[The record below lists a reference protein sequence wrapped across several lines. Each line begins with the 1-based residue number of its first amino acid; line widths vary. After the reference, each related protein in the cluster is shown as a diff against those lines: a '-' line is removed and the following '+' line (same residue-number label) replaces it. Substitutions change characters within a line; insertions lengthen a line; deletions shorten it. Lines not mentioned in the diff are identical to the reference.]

1 MNKETIP
8 ELKTESKIAINV
20 TCNHL
25 CLVRLKNNGY
35 IAPNLEINKA
45 ITSSVLNT
53 LTLDCFLN
61 ASSSDQIA
69 PLEANA
75 KAKYCA
81 SLLCGANL
89 SASSANIL
97 NSLNG
102 RKSTSP
108 FMNLNTF
115 ASSSDESLL
124 LSNISSRC
132 LPISKNKYSG
142 DISQSVLRDRKS

>member
-1 MNKETIP
+1 MEQPIIKLEDVC
-8 ELKTESKIAINV
+8 KTYKMGEVNVNALLDHGIKPIYEMATEDGRSINTTAEHPYFV
-20 TCNHL
+20 
-25 CLVRLKNNGY
+25 KDNGY

-124 LSNISSRC
+124 
-132 LPISKNKYSG
+132 
-142 DISQSVLRDRKS
+142 